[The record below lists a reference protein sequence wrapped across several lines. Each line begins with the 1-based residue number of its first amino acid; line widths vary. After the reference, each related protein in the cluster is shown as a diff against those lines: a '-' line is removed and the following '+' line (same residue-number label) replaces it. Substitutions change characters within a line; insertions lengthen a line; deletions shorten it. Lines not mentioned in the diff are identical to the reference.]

1 MLNSKETRSKNSL
14 VSCVANTTANCFRK
28 ISAKNTYLRH
38 EQRNEAIRITLV
50 ILLCMLIGKVFSFDS
65 SVYLALYPTI
75 VMTKVKDYAWVSLFK
90 TFAPTFVSA
99 CVALTVV
106 ELFQSHPF
114 VVWTISL
121 LFIDWMRKKA
131 DTPAKRGGLIMPIFN
146 WILIVIFSQFSTQS
160 MPDRVSEILLSM
172 VITACVAKLAVKLLP
187 VTNMLNPVAFK
198 PQKVTYQQRLVTLG
212 LIGSGIALLMNINLL
227 TATFCMVPVIAAA
240 TQNDRLAFKMVISRR
255 FITQIG
261 GCAIAVLVSILL
273 ANHQAIISYYAL
285 VVGAA
290 ILAIAVLMVTGE
302 NSQREF
308 HGDALLATVL
318 PIQLYIGT
326 VNMGLESIFLRA
338 WELAVTL
345 GILFLLFQLSN
356 RREPHVTDEQNGA
369 RA

>member
-1 MLNSKETRSKNSL
+1 MFNSI
-14 VSCVANTTANCFRK
+14 ANCTQTHAINTAVNSTVNIAIASR
-28 ISAKNTYLRH
+28 AK
-38 EQRNEAIRITLV
+38 RNEAIRITLV
-50 ILLCMLIGKVFSFDS
+50 IALCMLIGKVFSFDS

-75 VMTKVKDYAWVSLFK
+75 AMTKVKDYSWGGFFK

-99 CVALTVV
+99 CVALLVV

-131 DTPAKRGGLIMPIFN
+131 DTPAKRGGMIMPIFN

-160 MPDRVSEILLSM
+160 MADRVCEILLSM
-172 VITACVAKLAVKLLP
+172 VITACIAKLAVKLFP
-187 VTNMLNPVAFK
+187 VCNRAKPMAFK

-212 LIGSGIALLMNINLL
+212 LIGSGIAILMNINLL
-227 TATFCMVPVIAAA
+227 SATFCMVPVVAAA
-240 TQNDRLAFKMVISRR
+240 TQSDRLAYKAVVSCR

-261 GCAIAVLVSILL
+261 GCAIAVIVSVLL
-273 ANHQAIISYYAL
+273 ANHQVIIGYYAL
-285 VVGAA
+285 VVSAA
-290 ILAIAVLMVTGE
+290 VFAIAVMMVTGE
-302 NSQREF
+302 NSQRDF

-318 PIQLYIGT
+318 PIQLYIGSAS
-326 VNMGLESIFLRA
+326 MGLESIFLRA

-356 RREPHVTDEQNGA
+356 RREPHVTDK
-369 RA
+369 